1 LVAANAN
8 VAAARAAFFPSIALT
23 ADGGYLST
31 ALATLFN
38 PASRVFALTAGVTQ
52 PIFQGGALS
61 GQYQFDKARYAELV
75 ADYHKAVISAF
86 SNTEDS
92 LVALQQTAD
101 QERRQQDAV
110 NKARNA
116 YDLSQ
121 AQWHAGVINIL
132 TVLNTETVLFTAE
145 DALEQVK
152 FSHMQALIGLFGA
165 LGGGWLQ
172 DMKQNSETL
181 HVE

>member
-1 LVAANAN
+1 
-8 VAAARAAFFPSIALT
+8 
-23 ADGGYLST
+23 
-31 ALATLFN
+31 
-38 PASRVFALTAGVTQ
+38 
-52 PIFQGGALS
+52 
-61 GQYQFDKARYAELV
+61 V

-86 SNTEDS
+86 SNVEDS
-92 LVALQQTAD
+92 LVALQQSAD
-101 QERRQQDAV
+101 QEQRQQDAV

-145 DALEQVK
+145 DALVQVK